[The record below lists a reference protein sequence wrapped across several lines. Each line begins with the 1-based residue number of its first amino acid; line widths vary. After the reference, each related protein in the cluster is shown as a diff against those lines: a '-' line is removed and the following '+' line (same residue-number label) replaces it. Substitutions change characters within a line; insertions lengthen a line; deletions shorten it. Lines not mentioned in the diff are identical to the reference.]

1 MTKWLYT
8 GDINLEHGGTF
19 YRVEGY
25 TAYYVQIVPE
35 SDLGGPDNVFMIC
48 EGESQISDISKE
60 AVDAF
65 YYPDTKETYTAEE
78 IAIVAV
84 YEGNIEIHNRHFIRI
99 GKHDTYARRVSN
111 WNPVQVNANWK
122 LKNYIRKNF
131 L

>member
-8 GDINLEHGGTF
+8 GDINLECGGTF
-19 YRVEGY
+19 YRVEDN

-35 SDLGGPDNVFMIC
+35 SDVGGPDNVFMIC
-48 EGESQISDISKE
+48 EGECQLDAITKDS
-60 AVDAF
+60 VDEF
-65 YYPDTKETYTAEE
+65 YRPDTKETYTAEE

-84 YEGNIEIHNRHFIRI
+84 YEGHIEIKESHFIRI
-99 GKHDTYARRVSN
+99 GKHDIYARRVSN